1 MRRTLPVAIT
11 IVFGVLYIITDGL
24 SNLTSWRVMLD
35 QWNNVS
41 GGWAIALAAISLT
54 MVHARNLRR
63 ADRAPYSATLL
74 ISMYGM
80 IVFGLINGRAGLY
93 ATIFDNTAGVLEGV
107 VLSSVCFYIVSSS
120 YRAFRL
126 RSAEATVMMI
136 SALFVMLSNVIGESI
151 HPQLPLIGRW
161 LMEVPNAA
169 GMRAIT
175 IGAALGGAATAI
187 RVLVGIERTHLG
199 GE

>member
-1 MRRTLPVAIT
+1 MRRTIPIAIT
-11 IVFGVLYIITDGL
+11 IFFGVLYIIVDGV
-24 SNLTSWRVMLD
+24 SSFTTTRTMLD

-41 GGWAIALAAISLT
+41 GGWAVGLACISLT
-54 MVHARNLRR
+54 VVHSRNLRR
-63 ADRAPYSATLL
+63 PDRAPYSITLL
-74 ISMYGM
+74 VSMYGM
-80 IVFGLINGRAGLY
+80 IIFGILNGRAGLY
-93 ATIFDNTAGVLEGV
+93 KTIFDNTAGVLEGV

-126 RSAEATVMMI
+126 RSAEAAVMMLA
-136 SALFVMLSNVIGESI
+136 ALFVMLSNVIGESI
-151 HPQLPLIGRW
+151 HEQLPLIGRW

>member
-1 MRRTLPVAIT
+1 MRRTIPIIVT
-11 IVFGVLYIITDGL
+11 IAAGVLYMITDGF
-24 SNLTSWRVMLD
+24 SNLTSYRVILD

-41 GGWAIALAAISLT
+41 QGWAIALACVSLT
-54 MVHARNLRR
+54 VVHSRNMRR
-63 ADRAPYSATLL
+63 PDRAFYSGTLL
-74 ISMYGM
+74 VSMYGM
-80 IVFGLINGRAGLY
+80 IIFGVINGRLGLY
-93 ATIFDNTAGVLEGV
+93 KTIFDNTTGVLEGV

-126 RSAEATVMMI
+126 RSAEATIMMI

-187 RVLVGIERTHLG
+187 RVLLGIERTHLG